1 MAATRFRGL
10 VRGTALLGSM
20 VATLVASRDARASDE
35 GTGVEAALERP
46 LDRSKIVQRPFAFV
60 TDPSTPGGGHLA
72 LVMDLGMSS
81 GRDAD
86 RPLPVTLASSSPNTS
101 VGAQYGIVD
110 RVAVYGSAIFH
121 REGRASA
128 AGGVTVRLTN
138 AVAPL
143 RATISAGALHEG
155 LTGNSGASA
164 LAAVSL
170 DHGPVRFAA
179 NVMAEKIFA
188 ENRDKVDYVVL
199 AGGSVRVARQLRL
212 GGEWVSQDVEETFSA
227 GAEGGALHAVGPDAA
242 LELDGGR
249 YQFTVATLFGVTAAS
264 PRALFRAG
272 LSYNY

>member
-1 MAATRFRGL
+1 MSATRIRGL
-10 VRGTALLGSM
+10 VRGL
-20 VATLVASRDARASDE
+20 VLVAVMSVLGATELARAEDA
-35 GTGVEAALERP
+35 TNVEASLERP
-46 LDRSKIVQRPFAFV
+46 LDRSRMVQRPFAFV
-60 TDPSTPGGGHLA
+60 TDPSTPAGGHLA
-72 LVMDLGMSS
+72 LSMDLGMSS
-81 GRDAD
+81 GIDAD

-101 VGAQYGIVD
+101 LGAQLGVVD

-121 REGRASA
+121 QEGKASA
-128 AGGVTVRLTN
+128 AGGITVRLTN
-138 AVAPL
+138 ASAPL

-155 LTGNSGASA
+155 LTGDNGASA

-170 DHGPVRFAA
+170 DRGPLRLAA
-179 NVMAEKIFA
+179 NVMAEKLFA
-188 ENRDKVDYVVL
+188 EDRDKLDYVVL
-199 AGGSVRVARQLRL
+199 AGGSVRVAPWLRF

-242 LELDGGR
+242 LDFDGGR